1 MTTNEKILDWFF
13 TGFVGTSSKTL
24 AAAAAGQEEIMH
36 GFDRPHDADDFFRC
50 MELVEKVPG
59 VKLYFEKVKLIC
71 PEFGPI
77 IDHWDELCGLF
88 ELDKKNST
96 DNCGALI
103 RALSD
108 ECYIAGGWEKTRWGW
123 TKEKKVP
130 F

>member
-1 MTTNEKILDWFF
+1 MTVNEKILDWFF

-36 GFDRPHDADDFFRC
+36 GFDRPHDAGDFFRC
-50 MELVEKVPG
+50 MELVEKVPE
-59 VKLYFEKVKLIC
+59 VKLYFDKVKLIC

-77 IDHWDELCGLF
+77 IDHWDDLCELF
-88 ELDKKNST
+88 ESDKTSGK
-96 DNCGALI
+96 DQCGELI

-108 ECYIAGGWEKTRWGW
+108 ECYIAGGWKKVSWGW
-123 TKEKKVP
+123 EKVHKAP